1 MKTLT
6 LLCAVLIALAAPA
19 RAADLAPIPA
29 SAFFENGQFSEARLS
44 PSGKY
49 LAARVASKGERR
61 RLAVMELDTLA
72 IKVIAQFQDADIDYF
87 EWVNDHRLVFNTY
100 DAKETWADDQY
111 APGLF
116 AINRDGSNFL
126 QLADTRDPVD
136 GFHRTNKQHLDW
148 NHFLLRQPGKQ
159 DSDEVYVVSAV
170 WDAGFRNLQ
179 HLALK
184 KVDTVTGRVS
194 AIKGPASVLS
204 WWLDQNGEPRLT
216 LSADKDRAILHYRD
230 KSSDEWRSLHSFG
243 LFNEK
248 GAIAP
253 EGFAPDGTLYVRAAP
268 DDKEAL
274 YQYDI
279 AKRQLAKAPLVALEG
294 FDFRGDLVVS
304 RGKLAGI
311 SYLSDARG
319 TAWFDGQLKAA
330 QEAVDKLLPGR
341 INELTPARYPQTA
354 WVLVHSYA
362 DVDPGR
368 WLIYNMD
375 TQKLVQVGS
384 ARPAIAPSRMASKT
398 FVRYKARDGLEIPAW
413 VTYPKDSKRKNLPLV
428 VLLHGGPWVR
438 GGEWKWNADA
448 QFLASHGYAV
458 MEPEFRGSTGYGVRH
473 FRAGWKQWGLAM
485 QDDVTDGT
493 RWAIAQGIA
502 DPKRICIA
510 GASYGGYATLMG
522 LVREPALYRCG
533 VEWVGVTDIGLMAN
547 GHWSYNDDLG
557 DRWRQYGIPELVGD
571 TTRDAAQLRDTSPIH
586 LADRIRQ
593 PLLMAYGTE
602 DQRVPLYHG
611 KLFLDAVR
619 RHNSQVEWIT
629 YDREGHGWALQENR
643 VDFWTRVE
651 RFLDRNIGSGEKTE

>member
-1 MKTLT
+1 MRMKTLA
-6 LLCAVLIALAAPA
+6 LLCAVLFPFAAPA
-19 RAADLAPIPA
+19 RAADPVPA
-29 SAFFENGQFSEARLS
+29 ASYFENSQFSDARLS

-72 IKVIAQFQDADIDYF
+72 IKVVAQFDDADVDYF
-87 EWVNDHRLVFNTY
+87 EWVNDKRLVFNTF
-100 DAKETWADDQY
+100 DGRETRADDMY
-111 APGLF
+111 YPGLF
-116 AINRDGSNFL
+116 AINRDGSSFL
-126 QLADTRDPVD
+126 QLADTRDSVD
-136 GFHRTNKQHLDW
+136 GFQRTSRQRLDG
-148 NHFLLRQPGKQ
+148 NHFLLRQPGRQ
-159 DSDEVYVVSAV
+159 HSDEVYVVSAV
-170 WDAGFRNLQ
+170 WDAGYRNLQ

-184 KVDTVTGRVS
+184 RVDTVTGRVTG
-194 AIKGPASVLS
+194 IKGPASVQS
-204 WWLDQNGEPRLT
+204 WWLDQDGEPRLA
-216 LSADKDRAILHYRD
+216 LGADKNRAILYYRD
-230 KSSDEWRSLHSFG
+230 KASDEWRTLHSFG
-243 LFNEK
+243 LYSAE
-248 GAIAP
+248 GVIAP

-268 DDKEAL
+268 VDKEGL
-274 YQYDI
+274 YRYDI
-279 AKRQLAKAPLVALEG
+279 AQCQLANVPLLALDG
-294 FDFRGDLVVS
+294 YDFRGDLVIS
-304 RGKLAGI
+304 RGRLAGI

-319 TAWFDGQLKAA
+319 TAWFDEQLKAA
-330 QEAVDKLLPGR
+330 QAAVDKLLPGR

-368 WLIYNMD
+368 WLIYNME

-384 ARPAIAPSRMASKT
+384 ARPAIDPSRMASKT

-413 VTYPKDSKRKNLPLV
+413 ITYPKGSQRKNLPLV
-428 VLLHGGPWVR
+428 VLLHGGPWLR

-448 QFLASHGYAV
+448 QFLASRGYAV
-458 MEPEFRGSTGYGVRH
+458 LEPEFRGSTGFGTRH

-485 QDDVTDGT
+485 QDDVSDGT

-522 LVREPALYRCG
+522 LAREPALYRCG

-547 GHWSYNDDLG
+547 GHWTYNDDLG

-571 TTRDAAQLRDTSPIH
+571 VQRDAVQLRDSSPIH
-586 LADRIRQ
+586 LANRIRQ

-619 RHNSQVEWIT
+619 KHNNHVEWIT
-629 YDREGHGWALQENR
+629 YDREGHGWALPENR
-643 VDFWTRVE
+643 IDFWIRVE
-651 RFLDRNIGSGEKTE
+651 RFLERNIGTGAKTE

>member
-1 MKTLT
+1 MKTLSV
-6 LLCAVLIALAAPA
+6 LCAVLVALAAPA
-19 RAADLAPIPA
+19 RAAEQAPIPA
-29 SAFFENGQFSEARLS
+29 EAFFDNAQFSAARLS

-49 LAARVASKGERR
+49 LAARVASAGERR

-72 IKVIAQFQDADIDYF
+72 IKVVAQFQDTDVDYF
-87 EWVNDHRLVFNTY
+87 EWVNDKRLVFNTG
-100 DAKETWADDQY
+100 DSRETLADDTY

-126 QLADTRDPVD
+126 QLADTRDTVD
-136 GFHRTNKQHLDW
+136 SFQRTNRQRLDW
-148 NHFLLRQPGKQ
+148 NHFLLRQPGHQ
-159 DSDEVYVVSAV
+159 YSDDVYVVSSV
-170 WDAGFRNLQ
+170 WDAGYRNLQ
-179 HLALK
+179 HVSLK
-184 KVDTVTGRVS
+184 RLDTVTGRV
-194 AIKGPASVLS
+194 AGIHGPASVLS
-204 WWLDQNGEPRLT
+204 WWLDENGEPRLA
-216 LSADKDRAILHYRD
+216 LSADKGNAILHYRD
-230 KSSDEWRSLHSFG
+230 RTSDEWRPLHKFG
-243 LFNEK
+243 LYNAQ

-268 DDKEAL
+268 QDKEGL
-274 YQYDI
+274 YRFDI
-279 AKRQLAKAPLVALEG
+279 EKHQLAKAPLVALEG
-294 FDFRGDLVVS
+294 FDFRGDLMIS

-311 SYLSDARG
+311 SFLSDARG
-319 TAWFDGQLKAA
+319 TAWFDGPLKAA

-341 INELTPARYPQTA
+341 INELTPPRYPQTA

-368 WLIYNMD
+368 WLIYNTE

-384 ARPAIAPSRMASKT
+384 ARPAIDPARMAGT
-398 FVRYKARDGLEIPAW
+398 AFVRFKARDGLEIPAW
-413 VTYPKDSKRKNLPLV
+413 ITYPKNSKRRNLPLV
-428 VLLHGGPWVR
+428 VLVHGGPWVR
-438 GGEWKWNADA
+438 GGEWKWDAAA
-448 QFLASHGYAV
+448 QFLASRGYAV
-458 MEPEFRGSTGYGVRH
+458 LAPEFRGSRGYGTQH

-502 DPKRICIA
+502 DPQRICIA

-522 LVREPALYRCG
+522 LAREPALYRCG
-533 VEWVGVTDIGLMAN
+533 VEWAGVTDIALMAN

-571 TTRDAAQLRDTSPIH
+571 TQRDAAQLRDTSPIY

-619 RHNSQVEWIT
+619 KHNSQVEWIT
-629 YDREGHGWALQENR
+629 YDREGHGWALPQNR

-651 RFLDRNIGSGEKTE
+651 RFLERHIGTGAKTE